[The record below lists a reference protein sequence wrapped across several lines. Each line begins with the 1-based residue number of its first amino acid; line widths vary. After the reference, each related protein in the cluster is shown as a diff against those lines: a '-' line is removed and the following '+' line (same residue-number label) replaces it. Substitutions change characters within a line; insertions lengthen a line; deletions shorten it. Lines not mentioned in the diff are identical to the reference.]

1 MPEVTTTIARGSVF
15 ISQNCEDEPPPSALM
30 SKQSMYLLPKKSS
43 NIEFA
48 KYLESPTW
56 IGMIKK
62 DFYREE
68 NKMTRSEK

>member
-1 MPEVTTTIARGSVF
+1 
-15 ISQNCEDEPPPSALM
+15 M